1 METLNE
7 KVSRY
12 AQVIKDLLTR
22 WAAIP
27 NLEAGI
33 RDRLLFDETHHR
45 YAVITE
51 GWNGRQRI
59 HHIILDLEIND
70 GKVWIH
76 ADNTD
81 LIVAQEL
88 HEQGIPKSDIVLG
101 FRAPSVR
108 AETEYAAA

>member
-1 METLNE
+1 METVAE

-12 AQVIKDLLTR
+12 EQVIKALLTR

-27 NLEAGI
+27 NLEPGI
-33 RDRLLFDETHHR
+33 RDRLLFDETNHR
-45 YAVITE
+45 YAVISE
-51 GWNGRQRI
+51 GWNGRERI
-59 HHIILDLEIND
+59 HHIILDLEISG

-81 LIVAQEL
+81 IVAAQEL
-88 HEQGIPKSDIVLG
+88 EAQGIPKSDIVLG